1 MNWQRIAL
9 LLRFDLYYSLTRL
22 KGWIF
27 LMPFFLCWFVIFK
40 QINKG
45 VSGMLQSQEGI
56 MITSAIYGTDGALN
70 LFIEHPPSVSL
81 CYLISLSTIPFFVVL
96 AAYDQFSSDLGSG
109 FFRFLIARCKRM
121 EIFLA
126 RFLSAYSLIA
136 AAFLIVIGIGAALS
150 IKNDGYP
157 AADVLLYSAQIYLS
171 LLLYTLPFIAY
182 MSLISSLVSS
192 TLAALFLGMF
202 GYAAIW
208 FLNLFTYFT
217 EQKDVFTYLLANSLK
232 EYLFELDNS
241 DFFIALAILPIYTL
255 VYAALAF
262 RVFNRRNL

>member
-1 MNWQRIAL
+1 MKWQRIGL

-27 LMPFFLCWFVIFK
+27 LAPFFLCWFVIFK

-45 VSGMLQSQEGI
+45 VTGILQSQEGI

-81 CYLISLSTIPFFVVL
+81 MYLITLSTIPFFVVL
-96 AAYDQFSSDLGSG
+96 AAYDQFSTDLGSG
-109 FFRFLIARCKRM
+109 FFRFLIARCKRL

-126 RFLSAYSLIA
+126 RFLSAFSLIA
-136 AAFLIVIGIGAALS
+136 GAILIVTGICTVLS
-150 IKNDGYP
+150 IKNDDYP
-157 AADVLLYSAQIYLS
+157 TIDILYYSGQVYLI
-171 LLLYTLPFIAY
+171 LLLYALPFVAY
-182 MSLISSLVSS
+182 MSVISSLVSS

-202 GYAAIW
+202 GYAVIW

-217 EQKDVFTYLLANSLK
+217 EHKDAFTYLLASGFK
-232 EYLFELDNS
+232 KSIIELDTSN
-241 DFFIALAILPIYTL
+241 FYTALAILPVYIL
-255 VYAALAF
+255 VYSIIAF
-262 RVFNRRNL
+262 RIFNRRNL